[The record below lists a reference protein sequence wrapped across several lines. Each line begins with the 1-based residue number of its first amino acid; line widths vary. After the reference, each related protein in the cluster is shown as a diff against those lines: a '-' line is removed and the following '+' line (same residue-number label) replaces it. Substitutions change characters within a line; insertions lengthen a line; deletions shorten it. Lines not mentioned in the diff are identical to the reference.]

1 MAEMNIIQW
10 IVDRK
15 LAANNFA
22 AAHIAN
28 GLKLAGL
35 PEDEQMRRVEQY
47 RLWRRATKDAPSKCY
62 QYVLEGRMPPVEMF
76 QLDVIE

>member
-1 MAEMNIIQW
+1 MAKMNIIQW
-10 IVDRK
+10 IVDEK

-35 PEDEQMRRVEQY
+35 PEDEQMRRVRQY

-62 QYVLEGRMPPVEMF
+62 QYVLEGREPPVEMF
-76 QLDVIE
+76 ELDAVE

>member
-1 MAEMNIIQW
+1 MNIVQW
-10 IVDRK
+10 IVDKK

-35 PEDEQMRRVEQY
+35 PEEEQKRRVEQY
-47 RLWRRATKDAPSKCY
+47 RLWRRATKDKPALCY
-62 QYVLEGRMPPVEMF
+62 QRVLEGKPAPAEMF
-76 QLDVIE
+76 EVDNDK